1 MDIIIEK
8 ENKKM
13 NKLNQ
18 ILQNLKENLTDW
30 ELQILM
36 YKYSL
41 QHRVLNRYEIAEYFN
56 IAPTRVDMY
65 EKRIQ
70 NKLSLS
76 ASNA

>member
-1 MDIIIEK
+1 MI
-8 ENKKM
+8 NR
-13 NKLNQ
+13 LNQ
-18 ILQNLKENLTDW
+18 ILQNLKDNLTSW

-41 QHRVLNRYEIAEYFN
+41 QHRVLNRYEIAEHFN
-56 IAPTRVDMY
+56 ITPTRVDMY
-65 EKRIQ
+65 ERRIQ